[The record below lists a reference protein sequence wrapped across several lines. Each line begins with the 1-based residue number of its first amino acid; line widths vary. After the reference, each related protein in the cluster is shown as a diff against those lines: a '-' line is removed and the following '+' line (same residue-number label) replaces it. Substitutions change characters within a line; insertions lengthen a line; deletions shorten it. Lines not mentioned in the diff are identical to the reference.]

1 MSNTIRI
8 KKRASGGGNTGG
20 APSSLAPSELA
31 FNEVDLKLYYG
42 FGDNGNTP
50 PSASSIITVGG
61 TGAFFDKATT
71 RSANAILAGPTTGSA
86 AAPTFR
92 SLVAA
97 DIPSIAH
104 TKISDFDTGVQ
115 ANRVDQLA
123 SATNPVT
130 GVTPT
135 ADAHFATKGYVDGV
149 AQGLDIKEAARVA
162 TTANITLSG
171 TQTIDG
177 VSVVADNRVLV
188 KNQSTAS
195 QNGLYL
201 CKASTW
207 VRTDDLA
214 TGADASSVFVFISEG
229 STQAD
234 QGFVCSTDKGSAVV
248 GTNNLTFTQFSGS
261 GSITAGD
268 GLDKSGNEFSV
279 DLKANG
285 GIVIEST
292 EMAVDL
298 SASSITGTLAV
309 SDGGTGATSA
319 SAARTALG
327 LAIGSNV
334 QAFDAQLSDIAGL
347 TPSDGN
353 FIVGDG
359 SNFVLES
366 GSTARASLGLAI
378 GTNVQAYDADLDNL
392 SSMQSGASSALAA
405 ITSTELQI
413 LDGATVTTAELNLLD
428 GVTATTSELNILDG
442 VTATAS
448 ELNILDG
455 VTATAT
461 ELNKLD
467 GVTATTTE
475 LNYTDGVTSNI
486 QTQLDAKQASNSK
499 LTELATMGANT
510 ASALADLTQAEVQ
523 ILDGASVTTSELN
536 ILDGVTAT
544 ASEINLLDGVTAT
557 TAELNYTDGVSSN
570 IQTQLDNKQA
580 LDADLTALSGCQSG
594 AAAALA
600 LLTSTEVEILDGATL
615 TTTEL
620 NYVDGVTSAIQTQ
633 LNNKQ
638 ASDAQLTELATMAS
652 GTASALA
659 DLTGT
664 EVGILDGAT
673 VTTTELNIMDGNT
686 SATSTTLA
694 TADRMVMN
702 DNGTMKQVALS
713 DLVTFLEDGED
724 TSGFEV
730 NGGTF

>member
-8 KKRASGGGNTGG
+8 KKRAASGSAG
-20 APSSLAPSELA
+20 APSSLSPSELA
-31 FNEVDLKLYYG
+31 FNENDLKLYYG
-42 FGDNGNTP
+42 FGDDGNTP
-50 PSASSIITVGG
+50 PEASSIITVGG
-61 TGAFFDKATT
+61 SGAFFDKATSQT
-71 RSANAILAGPTTGSA
+71 ANRVLAAPNGSNG
-86 AAPTFR
+86 APTFR
-92 SLVAA
+92 ALVAA

-104 TKISDFDTGVQ
+104 TKISDFDAGVRT
-115 ANRVDQLA
+115 NRLDQLA
-123 SATNPVT
+123 SATSTVS

-188 KNQSTAS
+188 KNQTTSS

-201 CKASTW
+201 CKAGSW

-214 TGADASSVFVFISEG
+214 AGADASSVFVFISEG

-285 GIVIEST
+285 GLVIEST
-292 EMAVDL
+292 ELAVDL
-298 SASSITGTLAV
+298 GATSITNTLAIAN
-309 SDGGTGATSA
+309 GGTGATSA

-327 LAIGSNV
+327 LVIGTNI
-334 QAFDAQLSDIAGL
+334 QAFDQQLSDIAGL
-347 TPSDGN
+347 TPSDSN

-366 GSTARASLGLAI
+366 GSTARASLGVSI
-378 GTNVQAYDADLDNL
+378 GSQVQAYDADLDNL
-392 SSMQSGASSALAA
+392 SGMQSGASSALAA

-448 ELNILDG
+448 ELNIMDG
-455 VTATAT
+455 VTATT
-461 ELNKLD
+461 SELNIMD

-486 QTQLDAKQASNSK
+486 QTQLDNKQASDAQ
-499 LTELATMGANT
+499 LTELATMNANT

-544 ASEINLLDGVTAT
+544 ASELNILDGVTAT

-570 IQTQLDNKQA
+570 IQTQLDAKQP

-600 LLTSTEVEILDGATL
+600 LLTSTEVAILDGATL

-633 LNNKQ
+633 LDNKQ
-638 ASDAQLTELATMAS
+638 ASDAELTELATMTS

-673 VTTTELNIMDGNT
+673 VTTTELNIIDGNT

-713 DLVTFLEDGED
+713 DLVTFLEDGA
-724 TSGFEV
+724 TSGFDLD
-730 NGGTF
+730 GGTF

>member
-8 KKRASGGGNTGG
+8 KKRAASGSAG
-20 APSSLAPSELA
+20 APSSLSPSELA
-31 FNEVDLKLYYG
+31 FNENDLKLYYG
-42 FGDNGNTP
+42 FGDNGSTP

-61 TGAFFDKATT
+61 SGAFFNKTDT
-71 RSANAILAGPTTGSA
+71 RNANIVLAGPTTGSA

-104 TKISDFDTGVQ
+104 TKISDFDAGVQ
-115 ANRVDQLA
+115 TNRVDELA
-123 SATNPVT
+123 AATNPVT

-149 AQGLDIKEAARVA
+149 SQGLDIKDSVKVA

-177 VSVVADNRVLV
+177 VAVSADERVLV

-201 CKASTW
+201 CKASSW

-214 TGADASSVFVFISEG
+214 AGVDAAGMFTFVEQG
-229 STQAD
+229 STNAD
-234 QGFVCSTDKGSAVV
+234 QGFVCSSDKGSAVV
-248 GTNNLTFTQFSGS
+248 GTNNLSYTQFSG
-261 GSITAGD
+261 GGNLTAGD

-279 DLKANG
+279 DLKSNG

-327 LAIGSNV
+327 LVIGTNI
-334 QAFDAQLSDIAGL
+334 QAFDQQLSDIAGL

-353 FIVGDG
+353 FVVGDG

-366 GSTARASLGLAI
+366 GSTARASLGLSI
-378 GTNVQAYDADLDNL
+378 GSNIQAYDADLDAL
-392 SSMQSGASSALAA
+392 SGCQSGGASALAA
-405 ITSTELQI
+405 LTATEIQI
-413 LDGATVTTAELNLLD
+413 LDGATVTTA
-428 GVTATTSELNILDG
+428 ELNILDG

-455 VTATAT
+455 VTATAS
-461 ELNKLD
+461 ELNIMDGVTATTSELNIMD

-475 LNYTDGVTSNI
+475 LNHTDGVTSNI
-486 QTQLDAKQASNSK
+486 QTQLDA
-499 LTELATMGANT
+499 
-510 ASALADLTQAEVQ
+510 
-523 ILDGASVTTSELN
+523 
-536 ILDGVTAT
+536 
-544 ASEINLLDGVTAT
+544 
-557 TAELNYTDGVSSN
+557 
-570 IQTQLDNKQA
+570 
-580 LDADLTALSGCQSG
+580 
-594 AAAALA
+594 
-600 LLTSTEVEILDGATL
+600 
-615 TTTEL
+615 
-620 NYVDGVTSAIQTQ
+620 
-633 LNNKQ
+633 KQ

-652 GTASALA
+652 GTADALA
-659 DLTGT
+659 DLSGT

-673 VTTTELNIMDGNT
+673 VTTTELNIMDGDT
-686 SATSTTLA
+686 SASATTLA

-702 DNGTMKQVALS
+702 DSGTMKQVALS
-713 DLVTFLEDGED
+713 DLVTFLEDGS
-724 TSGFEV
+724 TSGFDVE
-730 NGGTF
+730 GGTF